1 MLKLPLSDYVANFY
15 REQGIEFTYRQ
26 MAALCWVRY
35 DLLKEKTESV
45 QEILKISDD
54 EKLNTEIRER
64 LEYEEKAYRCFTA
77 NTDGGCIYVVHSA
90 DREDDEEEYFL
101 SAENAVTYGI
111 HHFEAGFYVDKS
123 WLFEK
128 NPKKLL
134 PEYNGSEEEHVNTIL
149 ARYEYTQAGDIV
161 WGQSYECRPD
171 FDDEDSQRFE
181 NFFLNIKSPFDIGDI
196 VMGPDLERPR
206 VVGTGYDVFTKRY
219 ERCMASDM
227 PGMECDAVDNY
238 IYLDS
243 VDDEGDLTYDHYVPF
258 RLWKV
263 DSWEDKEY
271 WDILQVMSK
280 ALKAGVDLVGLRYRL
295 WEFARRD
302 T

>member
-1 MLKLPLSDYVANFY
+1 
-15 REQGIEFTYRQ
+15 
-26 MAALCWVRY
+26 
-35 DLLKEKTESV
+35 
-45 QEILKISDD
+45 
-54 EKLNTEIRER
+54 
-64 LEYEEKAYRCFTA
+64 
-77 NTDGGCIYVVHSA
+77 
-90 DREDDEEEYFL
+90 
-101 SAENAVTYGI
+101 
-111 HHFEAGFYVDKS
+111 
-123 WLFEK
+123 
-128 NPKKLL
+128 
-134 PEYNGSEEEHVNTIL
+134 
-149 ARYEYTQAGDIV
+149 
-161 WGQSYECRPD
+161 
-171 FDDEDSQRFE
+171 
-181 NFFLNIKSPFDIGDI
+181 
-196 VMGPDLERPR
+196 
-206 VVGTGYDVFTKRY
+206 
-219 ERCMASDM
+219 MASDM